1 MHLRGSSLEI
11 NDLPARA
18 RRFALVRRKRE
29 VHIYSSVTAIKNG
42 AAVVPSLETKSK
54 LGVESSITSGDAGSI
69 KRQVNEQWGTCVGD
83 ETSFRHDPLLPIL
96 IRIRPHPFA
105 QRSCP

>member
-1 MHLRGSSLEI
+1 MHLKSSWLEI
-11 NDLPARA
+11 SDLPARA

-29 VHIYSSVTAIKNG
+29 IQLHSSVTAIKNG
-42 AAVVPSLETKSK
+42 AAVVLSLETKSK
-54 LGVESSITSGDAGSI
+54 LGGESSVTSGDAGSI

-83 ETSFRHDPLLPIL
+83 EASFRQDPLLPIL
-96 IRIRPHPFA
+96 IGIRPHPFP